1 MVIAYRSVP
10 VESTDGQFEEKQQY
24 DMAPGAQGIN
34 SPMSIP
40 F

>member
-24 DMAPGAQGIN
+24 DMAQALRA
-34 SPMSIP
+34 SILP
-40 F
+40 